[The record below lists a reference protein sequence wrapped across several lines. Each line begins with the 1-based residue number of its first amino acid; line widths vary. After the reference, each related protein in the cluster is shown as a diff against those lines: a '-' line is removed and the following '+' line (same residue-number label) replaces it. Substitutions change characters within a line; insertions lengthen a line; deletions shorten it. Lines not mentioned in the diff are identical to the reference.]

1 MNRPSQRTP
10 HLLLSLLLPTLA
22 CAGRQPPP
30 NYVRAEPVKEQPPK
44 PVVVEIPKVMP
55 MPGQLKRG
63 AVPMAVAVRHTPPA
77 SHSRR
82 ASDVIREANRKATEG
97 PKPEEYINAIMT
109 YDYAAGTLFQVYTA
123 PEHLTD
129 VQLQP
134 GEHVVGKPAIGDN
147 VRWIL
152 AKGVA
157 GAAGSEQP
165 HIYIKPTRPDLET
178 TLALNT
184 DRRSYILE
192 LHSYDDTYMAAVAWR
207 YPQDD
212 AAQLEAGLEQQAAMA
227 SAATPTAVTVDKL
240 NFSYGVAVVNGRP
253 QWVPTQVFDDGHK
266 TYIRFPEAMIEREAP
281 ALFVLTSTGDTQL
294 VNYRVKNDTYVV
306 DRLFESAEL
315 RIGQQNQEIV
325 RIIRTR

>member
-1 MNRPSQRTP
+1 MAAA
-10 HLLLSLLLPTLA
+10 HA
-22 CAGRQPPP
+22 AHAAG
-30 NYVRAEPVKEQPPK
+30 
-44 PVVVEIPKVMP
+44 
-55 MPGQLKRG
+55 
-63 AVPMAVAVRHTPPA
+63 

-97 PKPEEYINAIMT
+97 PTPEDYFNAIMT
-109 YDYAAGTLFQVYTA
+109 YDYAAGTLFQIYTA

-134 GEHVVGKPAIGDN
+134 GEHLVGKPAIGDN
-147 VRWIL
+147 VRWVL
-152 AKGVA
+152 AR
-157 GAAGSEQP
+157 GASSSAGSEQQ

-212 AAQLEAGLEQQAAMA
+212 AAQLEADSSSSSAGSRTRRRLPSPSTSSTSATASPSSTAARNGSQPRSSTTGTKPS
-227 SAATPTAVTVDKL
+227 SAFLKRCSTAK
-240 NFSYGVAVVNGRP
+240 RP
-253 QWVPTQVFDDGHK
+253 
-266 TYIRFPEAMIEREAP
+266 RSSS
-281 ALFVLTSTGDTQL
+281 LSSTGDTQL

-315 RIGQQNQEIV
+315 RLGQKNQEIV